1 MSNAAKRIEDLERE
15 KSTLV
20 NKVDNKSLA
29 EQSQQ
34 LNVRKIAQENQSVA
48 DIQVGQ
54 MERMVE
60 SYKQENEGIE

>member
-1 MSNAAKRIEDLERE
+1 MSNAAKRIEDLVRE

-34 LNVRKIAQENQSVA
+34 LNVQKIVQENQSVA

-60 SYKQENEGIE
+60 SYKHENEGIE

>member
-1 MSNAAKRIEDLERE
+1 MSNAAKRIEDLERD

-29 EQSQQ
+29 EQNQQ
-34 LNVRKIAQENQSVA
+34 FNVQKVAQENQSVA
-48 DIQVGQ
+48 DIQVVQ

-60 SYKQENEGIE
+60 NYKEENKGIE

>member
-1 MSNAAKRIEDLERE
+1 MSNAAKRIEVLERE

-34 LNVRKIAQENQSVA
+34 LNVQRVVQENQSVA
-48 DIQVGQ
+48 DIQLGQ
-54 MERMVE
+54 MERMLE
-60 SYKQENEGIE
+60 GYKQENEGIE